1 MLGVQGGDGGRGD
14 RRGKRGKGEGKKG
27 KRRRGERRRKEGG
40 MVTGVVVRVIAE
52 VIWRPVLLAGHFNCA
67 VA

>member
-1 MLGVQGGDGGRGD
+1 MLGGQGVGGRGD
-14 RRGKRGKGEGKKG
+14 RRGKRGRGGKKG

-40 MVTGVVVRVIAE
+40 MVTGEGWVAE
-52 VIWRPVLLAGHFNCA
+52 GIWGQVLMAGHFNCA